1 MESETKKVQIEEMAM
16 CQVDISKFQS
26 VMDDAVL
33 MALTK
38 VVNDDRFTNSLKRKV
53 EAYWGEVVEKI
64 VDDAVMNEDWL
75 KKQVNEQLD
84 IVVRERLA
92 KAIEKL
98 VPELRRSAK

>member
-33 MALTK
+33 IALTK

>member
-33 MALTK
+33 IALTK

-75 KKQVNEQLD
+75 RKQVNEQLD
-84 IVVRERLA
+84 VVVRERLA